1 MHSYY
6 VNYKLADGIIVNIQI
21 TDSGGIEK
29 FKQINNNYYENADCF
44 FIVFDITDVQS
55 FQDATNFFI
64 SKIEENCKKNY
75 KILLVGNKTDLEVK
89 REISYEKGSIFAKQH
104 NYSYIETSCVK
115 IDNNVFLAFQ
125 TLVEITHMKVDEKD
139 KGKNKER
146 EIEDKKL
153 RYYDNFEEK
162 LYLFPKIMDFL
173 NN

>member
-1 MHSYY
+1 MHLYS
-6 VNYKLADGIIVNIQI
+6 VNYKLADGIIVTIQI

-29 FKQINNNYYENADCF
+29 FKQINNEYYKNADCF

-89 REISYEKGSIFAKQH
+89 REISYEKGLMFAKNH
-104 NYSYIETSCVK
+104 NYSYIETSC
-115 IDNNVFLAFQ
+115 INNDNVFMAFQ
-125 TLVEITHMKVDEKD
+125 TLIEITHMKVDNKD
-139 KGKNKER
+139 KGKNEED

-153 RYYDNFEEK
+153 RYNDNFEEK